1 MELTEA
7 RERRSPAGRSSPH
20 VSKASVSE
28 ASARRKPYVTR
39 SGVALPP
46 GLHPRRLRG
55 RTGLLNAD
63 DDRREAN
70 ALRALGLRV
79 MIMVDG
85 TGVGAGR
92 VSRVKEL
99 GYHDVVD
106 VQFAA
111 RAPDPDRLSSEV
123 YRLIRSP

>member
-1 MELTEA
+1 
-7 RERRSPAGRSSPH
+7 
-20 VSKASVSE
+20 
-28 ASARRKPYVTR
+28 
-39 SGVALPP
+39 
-46 GLHPRRLRG
+46 LRG